1 MFNSPNQQSL
11 TVSLPLDAV
20 CVELESSPLYWTT
33 RTTQLFR
40 NVYNLLGTSLAFM
53 KHLTDRRLNKRFK
66 RDHEYSKPQAMNFFS
81 TFSSASSQ
89 YLSAPLAPI
98 RQRSQNLKPRDDLD
112 EFLSSDLE
120 HSFAS
125 TMSLNSPSR
134 DYVNISQDDAMD
146 ISPMP
151 SHVSRKESVQFS
163 KPTTRPRAYTSGAR
177 MFGQDLSNNSISNNS
192 ISDLKSGTRSGSK
205 CTQHTALPVE
215 WFHAKPLE
223 CAQTSDDNLFA
234 PVSVHT
240 LQFVLVSALN
250 LVLSAG

>member
-1 MFNSPNQQSL
+1 
-11 TVSLPLDAV
+11 
-20 CVELESSPLYWTT
+20 
-33 RTTQLFR
+33 
-40 NVYNLLGTSLAFM
+40 M
-53 KHLTDRRLNKRFK
+53 KHLTDRRSNKRFK
-66 RDHEYSKPQAMNFFS
+66 RDHKYSSKPQVMNFFS

-98 RQRSQNLKPRDDLD
+98 RKRSQNLKPRDDLD
-112 EFLSSDLE
+112 GFLSSDLE

-134 DYVNISQDDAMD
+134 DYVNISQDTDAMD

-151 SHVSRKESVQFS
+151 SHVPRKEPVQFS

-192 ISDLKSGTRSGSK
+192 ISDSKSGTRSGSK
-205 CTQHTALPVE
+205 STQRTALPVE
-215 WFHAKPLE
+215 WFSAKPSE

-240 LQFVLVSALN
+240 FQLALVSALN
-250 LVLSAG
+250 LHVLPAG